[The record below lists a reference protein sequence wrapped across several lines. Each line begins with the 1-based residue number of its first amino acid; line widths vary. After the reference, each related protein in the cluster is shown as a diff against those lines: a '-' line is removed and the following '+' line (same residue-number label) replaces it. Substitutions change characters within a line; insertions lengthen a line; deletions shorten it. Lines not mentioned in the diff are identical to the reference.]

1 MADQKQPETP
11 PPKEVQT
18 LQRGDSTQV
27 EGPVIVQVETGRR
40 EASGWK
46 KVIFAVTV
54 TSLFMNVILGYLFW
68 IDVTEVTG
76 PERHVQ
82 GTEGASD
89 RIAVIRF
96 TGTISPP
103 FTGMWIKQ
111 IQKAAEDDRV
121 RGVLMVI
128 DSPGGLVADSHQIYN
143 ELLKLREKKPI
154 WVQMKRIAASGG
166 YYIAMGAGE
175 DGRIYAEPTTW
186 TGSIGVIVPHYNM
199 RELGEKF
206 GVTSDPLTT
215 GPYKDSLNPF
225 RDLSEPERAVWDLI
239 LADAFDRFVGVIAD
253 GRAGLDELAVRKLG
267 TGQIY
272 TANQAKENGMLDE
285 IGYTEDTLDE
295 FAESLELKNWE
306 AVEYAPPPNLLSLI
320 VSNVKADDSIT
331 SQIMEASIP
340 KAMYYCSWNPWV
352 PAN

>member
-1 MADQKQPETP
+1 MADEAQPDSP
-11 PPKEVQT
+11 PPKEGLKIQPGET
-18 LQRGDSTQV
+18 ARLD
-27 EGPVIVQVETGRR
+27 GPVIVQVETAGCTV
-40 EASGWK
+40 SGWM
-46 KVIFAVTV
+46 KVISAITI
-54 TSLFMNVILGYLFW
+54 TSLLLNVILGYLFW

-76 PERHVQ
+76 PEQHVQ
-82 GTEGASD
+82 GTEGASQ

-103 FTGMWIKQ
+103 FTGMWIRQ

-175 DGRIYAEPTTW
+175 GGRIYAEPTTW
-186 TGSIGVIVPHYNM
+186 TGSIGVIVPRFNM
-199 RELGEKF
+199 QELGEKF

-225 RDLSEPERAVWDLI
+225 RDLSESEREVWDLI

-253 GRAGLDELAVRKLG
+253 GRAELDEAAVRKLG

-272 TANQAKENGMLDE
+272 TATQAKENGMLDK
-285 IGYTEDTLDE
+285 IGYTEDALDE

-320 VSNVKADDSIT
+320 VSNVKADDPIT